1 MAIRGTKIRLSPT
14 FKIRVRLRKPREAE
28 AQMEI
33 LILERQE
40 EIGLE
45 KSVGGAMGTGQ
56 FQLRLMV
63 TELRSRRGLHLVSLH
78 SWDGWLWGLTGN
90 CELEK
95 PKSAHHIKVRRL
107 LTVLCGGTQ
116 RRNEAGCTGLATG
129 YGEFFPLRMASNVSF
144 L

>member
-40 EIGLE
+40 EISLE
-45 KSVGGAMGTGQ
+45 KSVGGAMDTGQ

-78 SWDGWLWGLTGN
+78 SWDGWL
-90 CELEK
+90 
-95 PKSAHHIKVRRL
+95 
-107 LTVLCGGTQ
+107 
-116 RRNEAGCTGLATG
+116 
-129 YGEFFPLRMASNVSF
+129 
-144 L
+144 